1 MEHVG
6 PLAPQQSC
14 ERGHP
19 PQASDPER
27 KRRDREELGAGPG
40 GTPLQRLDRLRR
52 VVYECRPPPV
62 TIEVLEQ
69 QEQCGLRP
77 AERGGISE

>member
-19 PQASDPER
+19 LQASDPER
-27 KRRDREELGAGPG
+27 KRRDREELGAGLG
-40 GTPLQRLDRLRR
+40 GTPLQRLDRFGR
-52 VVYECRPPPV
+52 VVHESRPPPV
-62 TIEVLEQ
+62 AIEVLEE
-69 QEQCGLRP
+69 QEQCGLRS
-77 AERGGISE
+77 AERGWHR